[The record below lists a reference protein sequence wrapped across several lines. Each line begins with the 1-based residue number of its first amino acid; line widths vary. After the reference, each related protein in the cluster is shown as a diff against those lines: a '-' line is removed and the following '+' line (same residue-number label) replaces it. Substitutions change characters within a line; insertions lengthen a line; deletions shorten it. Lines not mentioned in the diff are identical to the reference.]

1 MTDEP
6 GREAGLRRRL
16 TAGQMAMVAVGGS
29 IGTGLLLG
37 SAAALEAAG
46 PAVVLTFLFA
56 ALITGLVAMALSDLA
71 SHHPAAVSFQRA
83 CDTIPVS
90 RDRRG
95 ISRARGRR
103 EYGSHA
109 EIAENAEK
117 KWRRHLSL
125 RSLRALRE
133 TGIPCAARDCHHANL
148 TPAEQADRSPWRLG
162 VGGWESHT
170 SSGIWESSVGTS
182 ETRTATGKPAD

>member
-1 MTDEP
+1 VTDEP

-46 PAVVLTFLFA
+46 PA
-56 ALITGLVAMALSDLA
+56 S
-71 SHHPAAVSFQRA
+71 
-83 CDTIPVS
+83 
-90 RDRRG
+90 
-95 ISRARGRR
+95 ARGRR

-170 SSGIWESSVGTS
+170 SSGIWESSVGTR
-182 ETRTATGKPAD
+182 ETRTAASQSTD